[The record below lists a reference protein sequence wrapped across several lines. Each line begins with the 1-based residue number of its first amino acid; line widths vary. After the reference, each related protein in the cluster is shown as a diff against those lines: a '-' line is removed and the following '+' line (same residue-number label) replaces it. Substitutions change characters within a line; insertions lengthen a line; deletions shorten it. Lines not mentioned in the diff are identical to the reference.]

1 MYSAQQSN
9 LVSAYGDFFCQWPW
23 DHYGT
28 LTFGR
33 KLSQASCVHHWNE
46 FIDTLGRLTRGRV
59 GWVRADEQRWSGC
72 GAPEIPLHFH
82 SLLKYQN
89 VPAPEAVAALWKAKA
104 GDAQVEAYGSGGGA
118 AWYLAKMFPYEDTRY
133 DLGGLKHF
141 ARSPESGRAL
151 VQ

>member
-72 GAPEIPLHFH
+72 GTPEIPLHFH
-82 SLLKYQN
+82 SLLRYQN